1 MGLYNNVNI
10 SYSTYFSK
18 YKTSKN
24 QLLSS
29 ILYSINILSNED
41 VIVILKEFNDFENFE
56 ELINTNKDAF
66 QLFMSF
72 ILNYIAIHI
81 IYNLPNMMNKPNQN
95 FCCSVHTIFGES
107 IAQLVAFCLVTESS
121 NILNNIMKDHKHLLN
136 KIKNKIYD
144 EDEIILN
151 STETKIS
158 KHTIIEDYNKKIEL
172 IINKYKEYYTILF
185 NN

>member
-24 QLLSS
+24 QLLSA

-41 VIVILKEFNDFENFE
+41 TIVILREFNDFE

-95 FCCSVHTIFGES
+95 SCCSVHTIFGES

-121 NILNNIMKDHKHLLN
+121 NILNNIFSN
-136 KIKNKIYD
+136 FFSY
-144 EDEIILN
+144 
-151 STETKIS
+151 ST
-158 KHTIIEDYNKKIEL
+158 
-172 IINKYKEYYTILF
+172 F
-185 NN
+185 

>member
-24 QLLSS
+24 QLLSA

-41 VIVILKEFNDFENFE
+41 TIVILREFNDFE
-56 ELINTNKDAF
+56 ELINTNKEAF

-72 ILNYIAIHI
+72 ILNYIAINI

-95 FCCSVHTIFGES
+95 SCCSVHTIFGES

-121 NILNNIMKDHKHLLN
+121 NILNNIMKNHKHLLN
-136 KIKNKIYD
+136 KITNNICD
-144 EDEIILN
+144 NDEIILN
-151 STETKIS
+151 STETEIS

-172 IINKYKEYYTILF
+172 MINNYKEHYTILF
-185 NN
+185 KN

>member
-1 MGLYNNVNI
+1 MDLLDKITTG
-10 SYSTYFSK
+10 YSTYFSK

-24 QLLSS
+24 QLLSA
-29 ILYSINILSNED
+29 ILYSNNILSND
-41 VIVILKEFNDFENFE
+41 DIIVILREFNNFENFE

-72 ILNYIAIHI
+72 VLNYIAVDI
-81 IYNLPNMMNKPNQN
+81 IYNLPNMMNKPTQN

-121 NILNNIMKDHKHLLN
+121 NILNNIMKNHKHLLN
-136 KIKNKIYD
+136 KITNNICD
-144 EDEIILN
+144 NDEIILN
-151 STETKIS
+151 LTDTEIS

-172 IINKYKEYYTILF
+172 MINKYKEYYTILF

>member
-1 MGLYNNVNI
+1 MGLYNNVSI

-24 QLLSS
+24 QLLSA

-41 VIVILKEFNDFENFE
+41 TIVILREFNDFE

-95 FCCSVHTIFGES
+95 SCCSVHTIFGES

-121 NILNNIMKDHKHLLN
+121 NILNNIMKNHKHLLN
-136 KIKNKIYD
+136 KITNNIYD
-144 EDEIILN
+144 NDEIILN
-151 STETKIS
+151 STEMVIS

-172 IINKYKEYYTILF
+172 TINKYKEYYTILF
-185 NN
+185 KN

>member
-1 MGLYNNVNI
+1 MGLYNNINI

-24 QLLSS
+24 QLLSA
-29 ILYSINILSNED
+29 ILYSINILSND
-41 VIVILKEFNDFENFE
+41 DIIVILREFKNFE

-72 ILNYIAIHI
+72 VLNYIAVDI
-81 IYNLPNMMNKPNQN
+81 IYNLPNMMNKPTQN

-121 NILNNIMKDHKHLLN
+121 NILNNIMKNHKHLLN
-136 KIKNKIYD
+136 KITNNICD
-144 EDEIILN
+144 NDEIILN
-151 STETKIS
+151 STDTEIS

-172 IINKYKEYYTILF
+172 MINKYKEYYTILF

>member
-1 MGLYNNVNI
+1 MGLYNNVSI

-24 QLLSS
+24 QLLSA
-29 ILYSINILSNED
+29 ILYSINILSNKD
-41 VIVILKEFNDFENFE
+41 TIVILREFDDFE

-95 FCCSVHTIFGES
+95 SCCSVHTIFGES

-121 NILNNIMKDHKHLLN
+121 NILNNIMKIHKHLLN
-136 KIKNKIYD
+136 KITNNIYD
-144 EDEIILN
+144 NDEIILN
-151 STETKIS
+151 STEMVIS

-172 IINKYKEYYTILF
+172 MINKYKEYYTILF

>member
-24 QLLSS
+24 QLLSA

-41 VIVILKEFNDFENFE
+41 TIVILREFNDFE

-95 FCCSVHTIFGES
+95 SCCSVHTIFGES

-121 NILNNIMKDHKHLLN
+121 NILNNIIKDHKQLLN
-136 KIKNKIYD
+136 KIQNEIYD
-144 EDEIILN
+144 NDEIILN
-151 STETKIS
+151 STENKIS
-158 KHTIIEDYNKKIEL
+158 KQTIMKDYKKKIEL
-172 IINKYKEYYTILF
+172 IIEKYKEYFTILF
-185 NN
+185 KN